1 MWCLSFCQI
10 DDASDQTETLA
21 RRTQTE
27 GPLAVAVAG
36 RSAHA
41 ERMDTSISSQTE
53 VLDIDECWQLLGT
66 VEVGRLAVAIMNVP
80 DIFPINFV
88 VDQHTVVFRTAE
100 GTKLAAAVLGM
111 GVAFEVDGYD
121 ATSGRAWSVVVRG
134 HAMEIEEMYE
144 LFDARELLLFPWHS
158 GSKHSFVR
166 VVAQEITGRRFT
178 AARTVLSQQG

>member
-1 MWCLSFCQI
+1 
-10 DDASDQTETLA
+10 
-21 RRTQTE
+21 
-27 GPLAVAVAG
+27 
-36 RSAHA
+36 
-41 ERMDTSISSQTE
+41 
-53 VLDIDECWQLLGT
+53 
-66 VEVGRLAVAIMNVP
+66 MNVP

-134 HAMEIEEMYE
+134 HAMEIEKLYE
-144 LFDARELLLFPWHS
+144 LFDARELPLFPWHS
-158 GSKHSFVR
+158 GSKHRFVR